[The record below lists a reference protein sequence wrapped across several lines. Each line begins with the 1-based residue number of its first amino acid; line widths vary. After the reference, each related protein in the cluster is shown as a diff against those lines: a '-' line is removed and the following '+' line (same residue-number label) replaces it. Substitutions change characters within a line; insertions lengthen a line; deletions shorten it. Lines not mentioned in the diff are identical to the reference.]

1 HWILLSANTISTHI
15 PYPAP
20 FRSQKQEKTDT
31 DKKNTDKKLNHCLER
46 HFDENDLQKNN
57 NNSNREDGGS
67 DFFKRI
73 SYIFH
78 RESVPISVF
87 LLLFPPE
94 TAVNFCFINK
104 KRTMPTL
111 LEWPC
116 SFSINVIL
124 VIS

>member
-46 HFDENDLQKNN
+46 HFDENNLQKNN

-73 SYIFH
+73 SYVFH

-87 LLLFPPE
+87 LLLFPP
-94 TAVNFCFINK
+94 ISRRK
-104 KRTMPTL
+104 L
-111 LEWPC
+111 LLYYQKNTDAHV
-116 SFSINVIL
+116 SGVAMLF
-124 VIS
+124 